1 MRWLEILRI
10 LNNNV
15 VVALNDDKKE
25 VVLMGNGLGF
35 QKKPGFQV
43 DSSRIEKVFEIK
55 NPVESIRIEQMLSEI
70 PEDVITIAFDI
81 LNYAKKKLNK
91 EFNETSFISFAD
103 HLHTAIQRAKKGIQ
117 MKNFLLWDIKR
128 FFPEELAIARKGIQF
143 VNEKIGIELSDD
155 ESGFLTLHIVNAE
168 IDSTNESAIN
178 LTQMIEEIL
187 TVIKYTLRINFA
199 ENDIYFQRFITHLRF
214 FSERVLNAQLDE
226 IEKDV
231 VENELFVLINK
242 KYPEAFEATKKV
254 VELLDTRWHYQA
266 SKDEQVYIT
275 IHIARIIEKT
285 K

>member
-15 VVALNDDKKE
+15 VVALNDDQKE

-43 DSSRIEKVFEIK
+43 DKSRIEKVFEIK
-55 NPVESIRIEQMLSEI
+55 NQVESIRIEQMLSEI
-70 PEDVITIAFDI
+70 PEDVIAIAFDI

-143 VNEKIGIELSDD
+143 VNEKMGIELSDD

-168 IDSTNESAIN
+168 IDSTNEAAIN

-187 TVIKYTLRINFA
+187 TVIKYTLKINFA

-214 FSERVLNAQLDE
+214 FSERVLNARLDE
-226 IEKDV
+226 IEEDA

>member
-1 MRWLEILRI
+1 
-10 LNNNV
+10 
-15 VVALNDDKKE
+15 VVALNDDQKE

-43 DSSRIEKVFEIK
+43 DKSRIEKVFEIK
-55 NPVESIRIEQMLSEI
+55 NQVESIRIEQMLSEI

-143 VNEKIGIELSDD
+143 VNEKMGIELSDD

-168 IDSTNESAIN
+168 IDSTNEDAIN

-187 TVIKYTLRINFA
+187 TVIKYTLKINFA

-214 FSERVLNAQLDE
+214 FSERVLNARLDE
-226 IEKDV
+226 IEEDA

>member
-1 MRWLEILRI
+1 VRWFEIIRI

-15 VVALNDDKKE
+15 VVALNDDQKE

-43 DSSRIEKVFEIK
+43 DKSRIEKVFEIK
-55 NPVESIRIEQMLSEI
+55 NQVESIRIEQMLSEI

-143 VNEKIGIELSDD
+143 VNEKMGIELSDD

-168 IDSTNESAIN
+168 IDSTNEAAIN

-187 TVIKYTLRINFA
+187 TVIKYTLKINFA

-214 FSERVLNAQLDE
+214 FSERVLNARLDE
-226 IEKDV
+226 IEEDA

>member
-1 MRWLEILRI
+1 VRWLEILRI

-15 VVALNDDKKE
+15 VVALNDDQKE

-43 DSSRIEKVFEIK
+43 DKSRIEKVFEIK
-55 NPVESIRIEQMLSEI
+55 NQVESIRIEQMLSEI

-143 VNEKIGIELSDD
+143 VNEKMGIELSDD

-168 IDSTNESAIN
+168 IDSTNEAAIN

-187 TVIKYTLRINFA
+187 TVIKYTLKINFA

-214 FSERVLNAQLDE
+214 FSERVLNARLDE
-226 IEKDV
+226 IEEDA

-275 IHIARIIEKT
+275 VHIARIIEKT

>member
-1 MRWLEILRI
+1 VRWLEILRI

-15 VVALNDDKKE
+15 VVALNDDQKE

-43 DSSRIEKVFEIK
+43 DKSRIEKVFEIK
-55 NPVESIRIEQMLSEI
+55 NQVESIRIEQMLSEI

-143 VNEKIGIELSDD
+143 VNEKMGIELSDD

-168 IDSTNESAIN
+168 IDSTNEAAIN

-187 TVIKYTLRINFA
+187 TVIKYTLKINFA

-214 FSERVLNAQLDE
+214 FSERVLNARLDE
-226 IEKDV
+226 IEEDA

>member
-1 MRWLEILRI
+1 VRWLEILRI

-15 VVALNDDKKE
+15 VVALNDDQKE

-43 DSSRIEKVFEIK
+43 DKSRIEKVFEIK
-55 NPVESIRIEQMLSEI
+55 NQVESIRIEQMLSEI

-143 VNEKIGIELSDD
+143 VNEKMGIELSDD

-168 IDSTNESAIN
+168 IDSTNEAAIN

-187 TVIKYTLRINFA
+187 TVIKYTLKINFA

-214 FSERVLNAQLDE
+214 FSERVLNARLDE
-226 IEKDV
+226 IEED
-231 VENELFVLINK
+231 
-242 KYPEAFEATKKV
+242 ATKKV

>member
-1 MRWLEILRI
+1 VRWLEILRI

-15 VVALNDDKKE
+15 VVALNDDQKE

-43 DSSRIEKVFEIK
+43 DKSRIEKVFEIK
-55 NPVESIRIEQMLSEI
+55 NQVESIRIEQMLSEI
-70 PEDVITIAFDI
+70 PEDVITIAFDV

-143 VNEKIGIELSDD
+143 VNEKMGIELSDD

-168 IDSTNESAIN
+168 IDSTNEAAIN

-187 TVIKYTLRINFA
+187 TVIKYTLKINFA

-214 FSERVLNAQLDE
+214 FSERVLNARLDE
-226 IEKDV
+226 IEEDA

>member
-1 MRWLEILRI
+1 MEILRI

-15 VVALNDDKKE
+15 VVALNDDQKE

-43 DSSRIEKVFEIK
+43 DKSRIEKVFEIK
-55 NPVESIRIEQMLSEI
+55 NQVESIRIEQMLSEI
-70 PEDVITIAFDI
+70 PEDVIAIAFDI

-143 VNEKIGIELSDD
+143 VNEKMGIELSDD

-168 IDSTNESAIN
+168 IDSTNEAAIN

-187 TVIKYTLRINFA
+187 TVIKYTLKINFA

-214 FSERVLNAQLDE
+214 FSERVLNARLDE
-226 IEKDV
+226 IEEDA

>member
-15 VVALNDDKKE
+15 VVALNDDQKE

-43 DSSRIEKVFEIK
+43 DKSRIEKVFEIK
-55 NPVESIRIEQMLSEI
+55 NQVESIRIEQMLSEI

-143 VNEKIGIELSDD
+143 VNEKMGIELSDD

-168 IDSTNESAIN
+168 IDSTNEAAIN

-187 TVIKYTLRINFA
+187 TVIKYTLKINFA

-214 FSERVLNAQLDE
+214 FSERVLNARLDE
-226 IEKDV
+226 IEEDV

-275 IHIARIIEKT
+275 IHIARIIEKM